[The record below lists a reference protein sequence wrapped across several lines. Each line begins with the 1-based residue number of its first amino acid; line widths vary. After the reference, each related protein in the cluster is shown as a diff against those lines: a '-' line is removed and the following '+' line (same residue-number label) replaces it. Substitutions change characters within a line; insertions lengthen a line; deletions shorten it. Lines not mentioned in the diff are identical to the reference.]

1 MPILT
6 DELHCHLY
14 GCLTPEDLWSLGR
27 DRWRTME
34 ARLAWYS
41 AEYEKTYG
49 RRPTPSD
56 YWLKDSGLEL
66 LRKDFLFTTP
76 GPFSRF
82 QASFNLAIALLP
94 ITPDDTVVLSHV
106 LKGQR
111 GSGLSYGEYRCFVP
125 ALLTP
130 DQIAAY
136 LATMADKTLELAA
149 ESDPTFKPRLIFSLS
164 RIPATGLTQYRLLKD
179 CLRAKPD
186 RAKVVTG
193 IDFCGVEEGHPP
205 SLTAPLIAQI
215 IADNSADRSQ
225 ALALLYHV
233 GESFTDKTL
242 MSAARWVWQAHQ
254 MGAHRL
260 GHALALGLDP
270 EVYRGRQATE
280 SVRERRDHL
289 QWLQHSKPW
298 LKERG
303 YEVDSARLAFELN
316 KTAGAGLD
324 DTWTCSYDDE
334 VIADCRCLQQALI
347 ADLADKNAI
356 IESCPTSNMLI
367 GQLTPASH
375 PLPRFTKA
383 GLRVVIGADD
393 PGIFATS
400 LAGEEKILRTSF
412 GWSEIMLLQSQELA
426 RQSRA
431 ESLVGSVGT

>member
-1 MPILT
+1 
-6 DELHCHLY
+6 
-14 GCLTPEDLWSLGR
+14 
-27 DRWRTME
+27 
-34 ARLAWYS
+34 
-41 AEYEKTYG
+41 
-49 RRPTPSD
+49 
-56 YWLKDSGLEL
+56 
-66 LRKDFLFTTP
+66 
-76 GPFSRF
+76 
-82 QASFNLAIALLP
+82 
-94 ITPDDTVVLSHV
+94 
-106 LKGQR
+106 
-111 GSGLSYGEYRCFVP
+111 
-125 ALLTP
+125 
-130 DQIAAY
+130 
-136 LATMADKTLELAA
+136 
-149 ESDPTFKPRLIFSLS
+149 
-164 RIPATGLTQYRLLKD
+164 
-179 CLRAKPD
+179 
-186 RAKVVTG
+186 
-193 IDFCGVEEGHPP
+193 
-205 SLTAPLIAQI
+205 
-215 IADNSADRSQ
+215 
-225 ALALLYHV
+225 
-233 GESFTDKTL
+233 